1 MTITKTLYLSTI
13 CGAAMI
19 CAWGAMSAQA
29 GEIKYLSD
37 PVYEKMATEDPHPM
51 EDLLLLGDE
60 GDSRAQFI
68 LGDLYG
74 KGKGG
79 LPRNIGKARDWFE
92 KSARGGYVQSFIRL
106 AALEKRVNKPEDAY
120 KWYTLAIDTLPSS
133 EKKWAQNARDTLAKE
148 QNLTPD
154 QIKAAKKAAQEWKKA
169 TIEAEKA
176 ARAAR
181 EQKAKEDA
189 AKAKAE
195 QEAAEK
201 KADKKTDANGAA
213 PAPAVEPAAGDAQ
226 AGEAEVP
233 APTAET
239 PAAEAPAA
247 TDAPA
252 AEAPADKPAAD
263 LTTAPTDTT
272 STENKGAQ

>member
-1 MTITKTLYLSTI
+1 MTTTKTLYLSTI
-13 CGAAMI
+13 CAAAVI
-19 CAWGAMSAQA
+19 CAWGAMPAVA

-37 PVYEKMATEDPHPM
+37 PVYEKMAAEDPHPM

-120 KWYTLAIDTLPSS
+120 KWYTLAIDTLPSG
-133 EKKWAQNARDTLAKE
+133 EKKWAQNAREELVKA
-148 QNLTPD
+148 QALTPD

-169 TIEAEKA
+169 TLEAEKA

-195 QEAAEK
+195 QENVEK
-201 KADKKTDANGAA
+201 KADKKTDASGVA
-213 PAPAVEPAAGDAQ
+213 PAPAVEPAAG
-226 AGEAEVP
+226 
-233 APTAET
+233 ET
-239 PAAEAPAA
+239 PAADSAATAPA
-247 TDAPA
+247 DMPA
-252 AEAPADKPAAD
+252 AEAAATPAVEIPVETPAAD
-263 LTTAPTDTT
+263 LTPAPTDTI

>member
-1 MTITKTLYLSTI
+1 M
-13 CGAAMI
+13 AA
-19 CAWGAMSAQA
+19 
-29 GEIKYLSD
+29 
-37 PVYEKMATEDPHPM
+37 EDPHPM

-120 KWYTLAIDTLPSS
+120 KWYTLAVDTLPSG
-133 EKKWAQNARDTLAKE
+133 EKKWAQTARDTLAKE

-154 QIKAAKKAAQEWKKA
+154 QIKAAKKAAQDWKKA
-169 TIEAEKA
+169 TAEAEKA

-189 AKAKAE
+189 KQNATKKPE
-195 QEAAEK
+195 Q
-201 KADKKTDANGAA
+201 KTDAGATAA
-213 PAPAVEPAAGDAQ
+213 PAASPAVEPAAGDA
-226 AGEAEVP
+226 AP
-233 APTAET
+233 AAET
-239 PAAEAPAA
+239 PAAVDAAPAA
-247 TDAPA
+247 PAPA
-252 AEAPADKPAAD
+252 ADANTAAPASAPDAG
-263 LTTAPTDTT
+263 LTPAPTDTT